1 MSFQNRPYSTIRDY
15 KPILST
21 ILEED
26 ENTLLQ
32 SLYPPLP
39 IPRET
44 TQTFLPLPPRP
55 DIPATSFPP
64 LPLPRSLQASS
75 TREAFDSRGL
85 NYPNIYGPVRREFP
99 TFQQE
104 QSGRRSLYDVL
115 QGVEVDNKPWR
126 ASQGIAKY
134 GLSSHPDL
142 ANFLGYVNN
151 NPNATQKDIQQEL
164 DKCTTQNCAENTFF
178 GLTKMNARTKEGS
191 SPRSELERT
200 TSQFWDKN
208 PALDKSNYPGYFP
221 LGEALGIKER
231 DPKVNASSENRIP
244 QGTTVFMQHP
254 NYKPTPRNQEFPF
267 DHVFYSQRS
276 GRNTSPIYRHL
287 NAPPAGEPPR
297 GSIVDTL
304 QDIIDK
310 GNYNGYRTLYSNKWR
325 VPEEF

>member
-1 MSFQNRPYSTIRDY
+1 MSLPNRPNSSNYGPLPDIPERS
-15 KPILST
+15 
-21 ILEED
+21 
-26 ENTLLQ
+26 ENFQ
-32 SLYPPLP
+32 SLMQKIYPEYFVRPIPQPITTTQSYPPLP
-39 IPRET
+39 PDPGYSIQRQFEPQQSSSQT
-44 TQTFLPLPPRP
+44 T
-55 DIPATSFPP
+55 A
-64 LPLPRSLQASS
+64 
-75 TREAFDSRGL
+75 TREALEDLEG
-85 NYPNIYGPVRREFP
+85 YIYGTQRRPIPE
-99 TFQQE
+99 FQQPD
-104 QSGRRSLYDVL
+104 RRSLYDVL
-115 QGVEVDNKPWR
+115 KGIDVDNKPWR

-221 LGEALGIKER
+221 LGEALGINQR
-231 DPKVNASSENRIP
+231 NPKINASSENRIP

-267 DHVFYSQRS
+267 DHVFYAQRS
-276 GRNTSPIYRHL
+276 GRNASPIYRHL
-287 NAPPAGEPPR
+287 NAPPAGEPLR
-297 GSIVDTL
+297 GSTLDTL

-310 GNYNGYRTLYSNKWR
+310 GNYGGYRTLYSNKWV
-325 VPEEF
+325 VPEV

>member
-1 MSFQNRPYSTIRDY
+1 MSLPNRPNSNNYSPFLPWDDDPPRLPRTRLPSLPPLPPIR
-15 KPILST
+15 T
-21 ILEED
+21 
-26 ENTLLQ
+26 TTQ
-32 SLYPPLP
+32 SYPPLP
-39 IPRET
+39 PLPDQHNINLQENLRGIPIP
-44 TQTFLPLPPRP
+44 QLPLNIEPNSENFTPPVADP
-55 DIPATSFPP
+55 IP
-64 LPLPRSLQASS
+64 LRSIS
-75 TREAFDSRGL
+75 
-85 NYPNIYGPVRREFP
+85 
-99 TFQQE
+99 
-104 QSGRRSLYDVL
+104 RRSLYDVL

-126 ASQGIAKY
+126 ASQGIPRY

-142 ANFLGYVNN
+142 ATFLGYVNN

-267 DHVFYSQRS
+267 DHVFYAQRS

-287 NAPPAGEPPR
+287 NAPPQGEPPR

-310 GNYNGYRTLYSNKWR
+310 GNYGGYRTLYSNKWV
-325 VPEEF
+325 VPEV